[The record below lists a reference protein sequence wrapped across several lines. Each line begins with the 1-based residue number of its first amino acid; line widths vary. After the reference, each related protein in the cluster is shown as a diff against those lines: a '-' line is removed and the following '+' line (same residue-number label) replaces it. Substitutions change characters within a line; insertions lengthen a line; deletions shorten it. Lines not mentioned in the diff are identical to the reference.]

1 LSLLGDGRKIAQ
13 GIKHLS
19 RKKKKVNKR
28 NEQEISKAQV
38 LACSIQ
44 KQKRI
49 EKRSGESFLEPS
61 KQGSYPVAAAKENRM
76 E

>member
-1 LSLLGDGRKIAQ
+1 MGGKLCKVLKISVGRK
-13 GIKHLS
+13 K
-19 RKKKKVNKR
+19 

-38 LACSIQ
+38 LVCSIP